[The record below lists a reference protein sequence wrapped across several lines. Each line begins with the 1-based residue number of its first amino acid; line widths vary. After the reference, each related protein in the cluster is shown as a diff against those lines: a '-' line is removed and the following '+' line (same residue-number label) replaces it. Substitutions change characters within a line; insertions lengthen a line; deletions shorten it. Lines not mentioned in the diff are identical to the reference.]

1 MKKFWI
7 AAIALTM
14 IISISLPASDA
25 EIDAKAPEFSLP
37 DSYGNKVSLSDYE
50 GKWVVLEWINFD
62 CPFVKKHYNSKN
74 MQNIQK
80 EYTKKGIIW
89 LSICSSAPGKQG
101 NFSEDGIND
110 RIMTNKAGMTAY
122 LVDTKGKVGQMYGA
136 KTTPHMF
143 IINPKGVLVY
153 AGGIDDTATPNEAD
167 IEKAKNYVK
176 EALDALI
183 AGKEAPIRTTKP
195 YGCSVKY

>member
-37 DSYGNKVSLSDYE
+37 DSYGNKVALSDYE

-74 MQNIQK
+74 MQNLQK
-80 EYTKKGIIW
+80 EYAKKGIVW

-101 NFSEDGIND
+101 NFTEDVIND
-110 RIMTNKAGMTAY
+110 RITSNKAGMTAY

-167 IEKAKNYVK
+167 VEKAKNYVR
-176 EALDALI
+176 EVLDALI
-183 AGKEAPIRTTKP
+183 AGKEAPIKTTKP